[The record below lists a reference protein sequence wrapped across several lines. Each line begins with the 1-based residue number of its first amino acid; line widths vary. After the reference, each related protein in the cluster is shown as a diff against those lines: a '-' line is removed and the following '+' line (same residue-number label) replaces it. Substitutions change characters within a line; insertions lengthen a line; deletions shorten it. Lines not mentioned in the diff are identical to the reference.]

1 MALGEWKIPKS
12 AQPKPEDFGFNLDR
26 ALTSVMGLTS
36 TVPPDA
42 FTAETLGTERA
53 GNAVLIS
60 DRGVVLTIGYLIT
73 EASSIWLTLHDG
85 RVVPGDVLGYDAESG
100 FGLVQALG
108 KVGIPP
114 VSIGSSAGAQLGDR
128 VLVAGAGGR
137 QRSVSA
143 RIVAKQEFAGYWEY
157 LLEEAIFTSPPHP
170 HWGGTAVLDGQGE
183 LIGIGS
189 LQLQQERDKERTEN
203 LNMIVP
209 IDLLKPVLQDMLQT
223 GAPRRPVR
231 PWLGIYATEVDGQV
245 VIAGL
250 ADRSPADA
258 AGLQVGDVIVS
269 VAGVEVDALAGMYRQ
284 VWSLGN
290 AGIEVP
296 LRVHRAGR
304 IYDLKLT
311 STDRGRLL
319 KRQILH

>member
-12 AQPKPEDFGFNLDR
+12 AQPKAEEFSFDLDR
-26 ALTSVMGLTS
+26 TLTAVVGLTS
-36 TVPPDA
+36 TVPSDA

-108 KVGIPP
+108 RVGIPP
-114 VSIGSSAGAQLGDR
+114 LPIGSSADAKLGDR

-157 LLEEAIFTSPPHP
+157 LLDEAIFTSPPHP
-170 HWGGTAVLDGQGE
+170 HWGGTAVLGAAGE

-189 LQLQQERDKERTEN
+189 LQLQQDREKDRTEN
-203 LNMIVP
+203 LNMVVP
-209 IDLLKPVLQDMLQT
+209 IDLLKPVLQDVLQA

-231 PWLGIYATEVDGQV
+231 PWLGVYATEVEGQV

-258 AGLQVGDVIVS
+258 AGLQVGDVIVAA
-269 VAGVEVDALAGMYRQ
+269 AGAEIDSLAAMYRQ
-284 VWSLGN
+284 VWSLGH
-290 AGIEVP
+290 AGVEVP

-304 IYDLKLT
+304 IYDLTLT
-311 STDRGRLL
+311 STDRSRLL
-319 KRQILH
+319 KKKVLH